1 MFLFVRQSFI
11 KQNPHEKAATMQVTG
26 AEEDLNST
34 EVLISREGGGEG
46 GGRESSLLSLGKS
59 PRENLCCKSR
69 INC

>member
-26 AEEDLNST
+26 AEEDWNST

-46 GGRESSLLSLGKS
+46 RVIFAELREKPNGESLL
-59 PRENLCCKSR
+59 
-69 INC
+69 